1 MLPSQDSIFLPD
13 LLLMPQLE
21 DAYVFQALDA
31 DIVTNIFH
39 DGVALGLVVGDWG
52 GLSTQKWTRHQTKEI

>member
-1 MLPSQDSIFLPD
+1 MLPSQNSIYLLD

-31 DIVTNIFH
+31 DVGTNIFH
-39 DGVALGLVVGDWG
+39 DGVALGLVV
-52 GLSTQKWTRHQTKEI
+52 TR